1 MYYLLSMHEKA
12 VIKGDALYFVTLKV
26 AGYID
31 VFTCQEYCNIVIDK
45 LNYCIER
52 NHLHVYEYV
61 LMPSQLYLI
70 TSSKTK
76 HISKALRD
84 LKGYTGKDI
93 LKSIAENPEEN
104 RKEWLM
110 RLFHTIDNRYQNNA
124 ENHFWQF
131 GNQPVSLDN
140 SALLQQKASFVIN
153 IPVTAKMV
161 DKPQHYIYSSAF
173 PRQNVKLTEWH

>member
-1 MYYLLSMHEKA
+1 MHEKA
-12 VIKGDALYFVTLKV
+12 GAKGDVKGDVLYFVTLKV

-31 VFTCQEYCNIVIDK
+31 VFTRQEYCNIVIEK
-45 LNYCIER
+45 LNFCIDR
-52 NHLHVYEYV
+52 NYLLIYEYV

-84 LKGYTGKDI
+84 FKGYTGKDI
-93 LKSIAENPEEN
+93 LKSISENPEDN

-131 GNQPVSLDN
+131 GNQLVSLEN
-140 SALLQQKASFVIN
+140 STTLQQKASFLVN
-153 IPVTAKMV
+153 IPVAAKVV
-161 DKPQHYIYSSAF
+161 DKPQHYVYSSAF
-173 PRQNVKLTEWH
+173 PRQKVKLAEWH